1 MHRILVVF
9 LLLFLLALLIAGV
22 FFLWVLGGGMSKHQ
36 DEPIR
41 IDETSYSGMPTLGVT
56 NKSKQTIAYLRI
68 EFKNTV
74 VEIED
79 LPGNYGHVIKD
90 LEEDLSGSFN
100 FSVFIQYSDG
110 QTSEYNSPF
119 SDRMRPLQMSIGD
132 EGEISFR

>member
-1 MHRILVVF
+1 
-9 LLLFLLALLIAGV
+9 
-22 FFLWVLGGGMSKHQ
+22 MSKHQ

>member
-79 LPGNYGHVIKD
+79 LPGNYAHVSKD
-90 LEEDLSGSFN
+90 VEEDFVGKFEFCAN
-100 FSVFIQYSDG
+100 IQYADG
-110 QTSEYNSPF
+110 NTREFHTTFTSH
-119 SDRMRPLQMSIGD
+119 RPTLQMSIGD
-132 EGEISFR
+132 DGEVSFR